1 MDGNSL
7 LELVLR
13 TAVSL
18 PETELCEYREYW
30 QAVKVGGKWFAPT
43 LYSEDQALTNLTG
56 DPFDLA
62 ALTQSYSWITP
73 GYHMNKRSWITLRPA
88 PEVDAVLVEDLVV
101 ESYLQVVSRLP
112 KRTRPLDL
120 DDFVRN
126 WLENHPNPSARPD
139 AGSSSPR

>member
-1 MDGNSL
+1 MFS
-7 LELVLR
+7 R
-13 TAVSL
+13 
-18 PETELCEYREYW
+18 
-30 QAVKVGGKWFAPT
+30 
-43 LYSEDQALTNLTG
+43 
-56 DPFDLA
+56 
-62 ALTQSYSWITP
+62 
-73 GYHMNKRSWITLRPA
+73 
-88 PEVDAVLVEDLVV
+88 VEDLVV